1 MVRCVGGAAG
11 NGSVGAGVV
20 RAGPVPESAVVRRDV
35 CGSDSERVADAVVRE
50 RLSAGA
56 TSLEGDESAVRPC
69 GFVASSAEA
78 RVVWLLGTF
87 GFESGVALARL
98 PLGARFG
105 VMVADVGSD
114 CGRSARAGVV
124 WLPGL
129 VVVGFD
135 PVDVRGLRGCAE
147 VVLAEFGRLWG
158 VSVRGSAGFPEG
170 VVSGRDVVG
179 DWADCAG
186 RWVPLCW
193 AGCADCAGVV
203 EGSAGVVDLGES
215 VGWAGATNDV
225 GGVAV
230 AVAADAAVV
239 EEFVGS

>member
-1 MVRCVGGAAG
+1 MVRG
-11 NGSVGAGVV
+11 
-20 RAGPVPESAVVRRDV
+20 DV

-87 GFESGVALARL
+87 GFESGVSLARL

-105 VMVADVGSD
+105 VVGADVGSD

-129 VVVGFD
+129 VAVGFD

-147 VVLAEFGRLWG
+147 VVLAELGRLWG
-158 VSVRGSAGFPEG
+158 LSVRGSAGFPEG

-179 DWADCAG
+179 DWADGAG

-215 VGWAGATNDV
+215 VGWAGAANDV
-225 GGVAV
+225 GGGAV